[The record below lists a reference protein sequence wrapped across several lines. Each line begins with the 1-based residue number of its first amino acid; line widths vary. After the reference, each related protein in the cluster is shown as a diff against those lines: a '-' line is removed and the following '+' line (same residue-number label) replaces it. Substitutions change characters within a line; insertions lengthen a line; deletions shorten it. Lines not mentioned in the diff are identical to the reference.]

1 MIIAEEKKMFKTTG
15 TEIFE
20 ILYFLFLNIHFG
32 GVGQKDP
39 VSNDI
44 DFELKTVLRIVK
56 YKHVI

>member
-32 GVGQKDP
+32 GGGQKHP
-39 VSNDI
+39 TFTTLSI
-44 DFELKTVLRIVK
+44 CLHYTPILSCAA
-56 YKHVI
+56 